1 MKVTTRIFSLYTP
14 LLLAAVMPFI
24 VGCGSGDEIVL
35 APVTGIVTQE
45 GKPSVGAIV
54 EFFPESGRT
63 SVGTTNSEGVYTL
76 KYGDL
81 EGAAVGSCRVQITPG
96 STVGPSAADQGSDVM
111 APPMTAP
118 PSIVAM
124 KEKVTVAEGKNTFD
138 FELGKSKTK

>member
-1 MKVTTRIFSLYTP
+1 MNVTTRVFPVCTL
-14 LLLAAVMPFI
+14 LLLAALVPFTA
-24 VGCGSGDEIVL
+24 GCGSGDEIVL
-35 APVTGIVTQE
+35 APVTGVVTQE
-45 GKPSVGAIV
+45 GKPASGAIV
-54 EFFPESGRT
+54 EFFPDNGRT
-63 SVGTTNSEGVYTL
+63 SVGTTNSEGVYIL

-124 KEKVTVAEGKNTFD
+124 KDKVTVAQGQNKFD
-138 FELGKSKTK
+138 FELGKKKTK